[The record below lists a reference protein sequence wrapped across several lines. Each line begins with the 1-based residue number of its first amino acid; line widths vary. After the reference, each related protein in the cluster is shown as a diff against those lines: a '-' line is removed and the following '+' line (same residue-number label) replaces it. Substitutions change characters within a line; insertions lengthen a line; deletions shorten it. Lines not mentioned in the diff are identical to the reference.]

1 MKSRQKYEE
10 IVLSGQRAAFQ
21 KRTPRVAVQEE
32 VALRVPFVSKS
43 VGKAA
48 DERRLL
54 ADFPD

>member
-1 MKSRQKYEE
+1 VVRPRKYEE

-43 VGKAA
+43 VEKAA
-48 DERRLL
+48 DERGLL
-54 ADFPD
+54 PEFPD